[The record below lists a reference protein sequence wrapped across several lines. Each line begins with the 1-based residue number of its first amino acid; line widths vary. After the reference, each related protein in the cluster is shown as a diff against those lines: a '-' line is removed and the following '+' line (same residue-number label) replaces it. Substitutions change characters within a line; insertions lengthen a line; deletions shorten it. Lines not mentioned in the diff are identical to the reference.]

1 MSGPRGAP
9 RRQSVGRAVR
19 RAWLGALG
27 LLTALLTAA
36 CAAPWPA
43 GVPVPTLTPAA
54 SPTETSSGAVTPRPS
69 LTSTPQPFVPASMA
83 IEAFGGVCRAPE
95 GMATLGDQ
103 VWVAC
108 AASANVCALGGDSV
122 ASCIATG
129 GRPSALAA
137 DEAARRL
144 YALDE
149 GAEVIHV
156 IADGTVLAAWSA
168 PGATSLA
175 LLGGRLWVG
184 TGDGGIAMY
193 GAVDGAPLGRVPL
206 TGGDAVLAL
215 AGSPGGER
223 LFATTYGTLHAVD
236 VPSLTDVAQVER
248 NGIYRT
254 LAVSADGTVVYT
266 SEFDR
271 AELRSYLLAISAE
284 SLEVVQ
290 RTPAPADPAAAIVD
304 GRDGRLYLASG
315 AAGWLSIYDR
325 DLALLGALEVGL
337 SPRGLALHA
346 ATGRLYVASADSDNV
361 QVIDVAAQRVAA
373 TIALAG
379 RYAGL
384 AVDPATHML
393 YVAASSADAILAVSA
408 DGTVSRWALPGYPQA
423 VLPLSGE
430 NRVAAMTRHP
440 ARLWIL
446 SEQGQALAS
455 YPVAPGSGGL
465 YYDRSAGALYAGS
478 LRLDLASGRVEVVAA
493 KTWTEALQ
501 PPRGYVY
508 DARRGCLYALAHN
521 GIPGSN
527 GGIVLAALAGCQ
539 AAPTFDA
546 LGVRDAAYDPATDR
560 LFVASARVFGCR
572 LQALRAEDGEEV
584 ANRALPEGCPAHL
597 AVLPGSGHLWVA
609 VETLGS
615 SDHGTPA
622 ARLLCLDAATL
633 APLVEFPTDGPID
646 SLTAD
651 LQGQRVLAGIGT
663 QGRLLAVTDGAP

>member
-1 MSGPRGAP
+1 MSWPRGA
-9 RRQSVGRAVR
+9 RRGQPKGRVKRQAR
-19 RAWLGALG
+19 WGALG
-27 LLTALLTAA
+27 LLTGLLAAA

-43 GVPVPTLTPAA
+43 GVPVPALAPTA
-54 SPTETSSGAVTPRPS
+54 SPTVTSSGTVTPLPS

-83 IEAFGGVCRAPE
+83 LEAVGGVCRAPE
-95 GMATLGDQ
+95 GVATLGDQ

-108 AASANVCALGGDSV
+108 AASGNVCALGSGSV

-129 GRPSALAA
+129 GRPTALAA

-144 YALDE
+144 YALDG

-156 IADGTVLAAWSA
+156 IADGTVSATWSA

-175 LLGGRLWVG
+175 LVDGRLWAG
-184 TGDGGIAMY
+184 TGDGEIAVY
-193 GAVDGAPLGRVPL
+193 GAADGAPLGRVPL
-206 TGGDAVLAL
+206 SGGDAVLAL

-223 LFATTYGTLHAVD
+223 LFASTYGTLHAVD
-236 VPSLTDVAQVER
+236 VASLTDVAQVER

-254 LAVSADGTVVYT
+254 LAVSADGAVVYT

-271 AELRSYLLAISAE
+271 AELRSYLLAVSAE
-284 SLEVVQ
+284 SLEVVR

-315 AAGWLSIYDR
+315 AAGWLSTYDR

-346 ATGRLYVASADSDNV
+346 ATGRLYVANADSDNV
-361 QVIDVAAQRVAA
+361 QVIDVGAQRVAA

-384 AVDPATHML
+384 AVNPATSTL
-393 YVAASSADAILAVSA
+393 YVAASSADAILAVAA

-423 VLPLSGE
+423 VLPLSDD
-430 NRVAAMTRHP
+430 NRVAALTRHP

-446 SEQGQALAS
+446 SEEGQPLAS
-455 YPVAPGSGGL
+455 YPIAPESGGL
-465 YYDRSAGALYAGS
+465 YYDPSAGALYAGS
-478 LRLDLASGRVEVVAA
+478 LRLDLASGRVEEVAA
-493 KTWTEALQ
+493 KAWTEALQ

-508 DARRGCLYALAHN
+508 DARRGHLYALAHN

-527 GGIVLAALAGCQ
+527 GGIVLAALAGRQ
-539 AAPTFDA
+539 TAPTFDA
-546 LGVRDAAYDPATDR
+546 LGVRDAVYDSATDR
-560 LFVASARVFGCR
+560 LLVASARVFGCR

-584 ANRALPEGCPAHL
+584 ANRALPDGCPAHL

-609 VETLGS
+609 VEALDS

-633 APLVEFPTDGPID
+633 APLAELPTDGPID
-646 SLTAD
+646 SLAAD
-651 LQGQRVLAGIGT
+651 PQGQRVLAGLGT
-663 QGRLLAVTDGAP
+663 QGRLLTVTDGAP